1 MNPRLRKLIAAIEIL
16 GGFAGMGLT
25 STLAMGGGL
34 TLTQRIMVSTLGV
47 PFALAAYAGRALWLD
62 QDKGYWLSMA
72 VQAAQI
78 PAWSSPGA
86 LYVFYCGGQLGAWFG
101 RSTLAPMLG
110 LGSHLTLS
118 WSDQARGDAFGLNF
132 LALWAFWQ
140 LARGWMV
147 GQATESPASVDA
159 PA

>member
-1 MNPRLRKLIAAIEIL
+1 VNHRLRKFIAAIEIL

-25 STLAMGGGL
+25 SSLAMGEGL
-34 TLTQRIMVSTLGV
+34 ILAQRIMVSSIGV

-72 VQAAQI
+72 VQAAQV
-78 PAWSSPGA
+78 PAWSSPAA

-101 RSTLAPMLG
+101 RTTLAPRLG

-118 WSDQARGDAFGLNF
+118 WSHQARGVAFGLNF

-140 LARGWMV
+140 LARGWSV
-147 GQATESPASVDA
+147 RKAKESLASVDA